1 MTLDM
6 DNGTLEFDVN
16 GKYVNAKFTNSLP
29 QDKLLYPSVSAVY
42 GNSEITLIYYGQYC
56 VL

>member
-1 MTLDM
+1 M

-16 GKYVNAKFTNSLP
+16 GKYVDAKFTNLP

-42 GNSEITLIYYGQYC
+42 GNSEITLIYYGRPIIG
-56 VL
+56 